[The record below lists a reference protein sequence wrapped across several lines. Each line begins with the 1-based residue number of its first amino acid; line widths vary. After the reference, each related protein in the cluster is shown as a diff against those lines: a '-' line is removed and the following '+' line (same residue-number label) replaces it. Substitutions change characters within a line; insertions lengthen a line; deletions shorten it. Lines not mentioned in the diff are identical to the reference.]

1 MKQSITEGIYIQ
13 CAVPKIRKL
22 KPYINTVQLGNKYAT
37 DINIKRNKK
46 IKMLTIKNSNDL
58 SNAHLKM

>member
-37 DINIKRNKK
+37 DIKKNKK